1 MGEKG
6 EEKRDAQTCLLAR
19 DEEWSDGERESQ
31 DGRGGCGYLG
41 CL

>member
-19 DEEWSDGERESQ
+19 DEEWSDGERE
-31 DGRGGCGYLG
+31 RVKTVGGVVAI
-41 CL
+41 